1 MTYTRKNI
9 LSAFEATGIHPIN
22 ERRVTKPEEKKT
34 RNLGETAT
42 ARFKIPAT
50 PAHGRSIIMHGR
62 RTLKALPDSTP
73 RSQHNKLLVEK
84 LVNAAAKA
92 TADNV
97 ILAMENLTLR
107 QKATSAADRVKTQSR
122 KELSKAK
129 LVCAADVVKLRN
141 EQENRE
147 KDTAERRARAAEK
160 QALANENV
168 IKKSREKAPKVPKKK
183 LQKKKKV
190 VPNYESLDSASE
202 NDSESFW
209 EERWSS
215 GGEEPATEAD
225 LEEVIV
231 VATSR
236 TTRSQTQLNG

>member
-1 MTYTRKNI
+1 
-9 LSAFEATGIHPIN
+9 
-22 ERRVTKPEEKKT
+22 
-34 RNLGETAT
+34 
-42 ARFKIPAT
+42 
-50 PAHGRSIIMHGR
+50 MHGR
-62 RTLKALPDSTP
+62 QTLRALPDATP
-73 RSQHNKLLVEK
+73 HSRHNKLLVEK

-97 ILAMENLTLR
+97 VLAMENLTLR
-107 QKATSAADRVKTQSR
+107 QKATSAADRAKTRSR
-122 KELSKAK
+122 KELSKAQ

-147 KDTAERRARAAEK
+147 KAAAERRARAAEK
-160 QALANENV
+160 RALSNENA
-168 IKKSREKAPKVPKKK
+168 IKKSRAKAPKAQTKN
-183 LQKKKKV
+183 LRKKKKV
-190 VPNYESLDSASE
+190 VSKYESSDSASE

-215 GGEEPATEAD
+215 GGEDQSTGGD

-236 TTRSQTQLNG
+236 TTRSRT